1 LEIFKTEKNTEIIVP
16 VTKYWMHLFVFGIP
30 SIIMVPFFVIIIF
43 KIIITLNFNIPQE
56 GYGFLLL
63 TPIFANYSLWLF
75 NGKEILFLENDLI
88 EYVRTNGII
97 TIRKNYEI
105 RKIKNIVT
113 REKQFKSDS
122 FLDTKR
128 ELIKETQRAFPF
140 WLNMGK
146 IKFQYENKNI
156 NLFNGLDNHEM
167 IEVYEILKMEIE
179 NRNK

>member
-1 LEIFKTEKNTEIIVP
+1 MEIYKTEKNTEIIVP
-16 VTKYWMHLFVFGIP
+16 VRKYWMILFLFGIP
-30 SIIMVPFFVIIIF
+30 SIIMVPLFILLII
-43 KIIITLNFNIPQE
+43 KMIITLNFKIHQDV
-56 GYGFLLL
+56 YGLLL
-63 TPIFANYSLWLF
+63 FTPIFANYFLWLF
-75 NGKEILFLENDLI
+75 KGKEKLFLENDLL
-88 EYVRTNGII
+88 EHTRTNGII

-105 RKIKNIVT
+105 KKIKNILT
-113 REKQFKSDS
+113 AEKQFKSDS
-122 FLDTKR
+122 FIDTKR

-179 NRNK
+179 KRNK